1 MKKKKPGIKIK
12 YEPEKTYT
20 IVAKFDIKG
29 KDIEQFIPKLKNAK
43 YYWIEKE
50 IK

>member
-1 MKKKKPGIKIK
+1 MTKKKPK

-29 KDIEQFIPKLKNAK
+29 KEMEAFIKKLARAK
-43 YYWIEKE
+43 YYWVERE
-50 IK
+50 NR